1 MKKKITIV
9 LPKGSSDA
17 NQITISR
24 LRDNS
29 LVEQI
34 LLLGNDSDKLNA
46 DKIIQITDFQST
58 DTFKKFSAE
67 INTDYLL
74 LFLSDK
80 SILPGQFMLNRFL
93 QVAENTNAGI
103 VYSDFYEAENGALH
117 PHPVIDYQEGSLR
130 DDFDFGELLFINA
143 QALKSAVNK
152 MKTDFR
158 FAGLYDLRL
167 KISQSYPL
175 FHIQEF
181 LYTVEKKEQIGTED
195 KHFSYVDPK
204 NRQVQIEM
212 ESACTEHLKA
222 VGAYIKPEQKRIE
235 FKDNN
240 EFEFEASVIIPVR
253 NRVRT
258 IGDAIKSVLSQ
269 KTNFRFNLIIV
280 DNHSTDG
287 TTEVIAQN
295 VKEDSRIIHIIPD
308 RNDLGIGGCWNEAV
322 HHTKCGRFACQ
333 LDSDDIYKDENTLQT
348 IVDTFYKEKC
358 AMVIGSYQITD
369 FNLNE
374 LPPGL
379 IDHKEWTDEN
389 GANNA
394 LRING
399 LGAPRAFYT
408 PILREIKIPNVSY
421 GEDYAVGLAISRD
434 YKIGRIYHSLY
445 LCRRWEGNTDAKLDI
460 GRININN
467 FYKDKLRTIE
477 LLARKKKNSLEI
489 KI

>member
-9 LPKGSSDA
+9 LPKGSSEA
-17 NQITISR
+17 NQITIGR
-24 LRDNS
+24 LRNNS
-29 LVEQI
+29 SVEQI
-34 LLLGNDSDKLNA
+34 ILLGNDTDKLNA
-46 DKIIQITDFQST
+46 DRIIQITDFQST
-58 DTFKKFSAE
+58 DAIKKFSAE
-67 INTDYLL
+67 IKTEYLL
-74 LFLSDK
+74 LILSDK
-80 SILPGQFMLNRFL
+80 AILPGQFMLERFL
-93 QVAENTNAGI
+93 QVAENSNAGI
-103 VYSDFYEAENGALH
+103 LYSDFYESENGALH

-130 DDFDFGELLFINA
+130 DDFDFGELLFISA
-143 QALKSAVNK
+143 HALKSVVRK
-152 MKTDFR
+152 MKINFR

-167 KISQSYPL
+167 KISQNYPL

-181 LYTVEKKEQIGTED
+181 LYTVEKKEQLGTED

-212 ESACTEHLKA
+212 ESACTEHLKE

-253 NRVRT
+253 NRAKT

-269 KTNFRFNLIIV
+269 KTNFNFNLIIV

-287 TTEVIAQN
+287 TTEVISQN
-295 VKEDSRIIHIIPD
+295 AKEDGRVIHIIPD
-308 RNDLGIGGCWNEAV
+308 RKDLGIGGCWNEAV
-322 HHTKCGRFACQ
+322 HHSKCGRFACQ

-421 GEDYAVGLAISRD
+421 GEDYAAGLAISRD

-460 GRININN
+460 SRININN
-467 FYKDKLRTIE
+467 FYKDKIRTIE

>member
-58 DTFKKFSAE
+58 DTIKKFSAE

-212 ESACTEHLKA
+212 ESACTEHLKE

-240 EFEFEASVIIPVR
+240 EFEYEASVIIPVR

-269 KTNFRFNLIIV
+269 KTNFKFNLIIV